1 MRFFPLCGSPFGA
14 SMSRVT
20 SKLEIVLHQ
29 RRWAVK
35 RISRFL
41 AVLTAL
47 FSTLSF
53 AQVDKIVIPA
63 GTPEDQALQEIS
75 KETDSQKKVALY
87 QDFVQKFSGNP
98 AAVAYGNWQLSQ
110 EYQAAGDL
118 PKALEY
124 GDKALAGSPR
134 DLDIIVSQAGIA
146 QQLKNDAKIMD
157 YAEKGGQLYESIAK
171 QPKPEGVSDQDLAVR
186 VAADQEAAKSGH
198 DFLDGVGFNAI
209 ADEKD
214 AKTRMAYIE
223 RFTAAFPN
231 SHYQEQVS
239 QYAMFTLG
247 PGQLND
253 SARLIAFG
261 EKSLQSNPN
270 SLPALLMLSNVYV
283 EDAKPASVTK
293 AATYAQKVIT
303 LAKADAPD
311 ADKTRKLS
319 AGVAH
324 STLGYAYMKQDKTAA
339 AIPEFKSASALLKG
353 GDDTAY
359 ATAMYRLG
367 FAYAKLNRRA
377 EAKEVLEKVVAIHG
391 PLQQPAQDL
400 LEKVE
405 TPTRA
410 KAK

>member
-1 MRFFPLCGSPFGA
+1 
-14 SMSRVT
+14 
-20 SKLEIVLHQ
+20 
-29 RRWAVK
+29 VK

-118 PKALEY
+118 PTALEY

-157 YAEKGGQLYESIAK
+157 YAEKGGQVYESIAK

-261 EKSLQSNPN
+261 EKSLQSNPDN
-270 SLPALLMLSNVYV
+270 LPALLMLSNAYV
-283 EDAKPASVTK
+283 EDAKPANVAK
-293 AATYAQKVIT
+293 AATYAQKVIA

-311 ADKTRKLS
+311 ADKSRKLS

-324 STLGYAYMKQDKTAA
+324 SNLGYAYMKQDKTAA

-353 GDDTAY
+353 QDETTY
-359 ATAMYRLG
+359 AIAMYRLG
-367 FAYAKLNRRA
+367 FAYAKLNRRP
-377 EAKEVLEKVVAIHG
+377 EAKEVLEKVVTIHG

-400 LEKVE
+400 LDKVE